1 MTLFSSLGLKQELL
15 DAIQDIGF
23 TEATPIQS
31 ETIPQLI
38 EANGERDLIAL
49 AQTGTGKTA
58 AFGLPLLHIL
68 SDLPSAEPKSPTAL
82 ILSPTRELC
91 MQITGEMEKYG
102 AKSKNIRLL
111 AVYGGS
117 SVRDQQRT
125 MRRGVDVLVATPG
138 RLMDLARRG
147 DVKFDSLKNLVLDE
161 ADEMLNMGFL
171 DDVREVLQKS
181 PDTMNTW
188 LVSATMAKQVE
199 RITRDFMKDSIQVQI
214 GTRNE
219 GSSQVEHKAF
229 LTTRENRYQGI
240 RRLIDSS
247 PGMYAMIFCTT
258 KRETQEVA
266 ENLIGDGYTAAAIH
280 GDLSQQQRD
289 LVMHAFRSKQ
299 VRMLV
304 CTDVAA
310 RGIDVKDI
318 THVIHHRL
326 PNDLEGYTHRSG
338 RTGRAGKTGLSWALV
353 TNAEA
358 RKISQLERAIKRDI
372 PREKFPSRNDVVM
385 GQLLHFA
392 EKVSTQS
399 DGIELVEKNV
409 DALLPMFEGM
419 ETRELVTRFL
429 ATEFDVLFRHYAE
442 HVDLDLNRA
451 DKGNRRERRDSPD
464 RERGG
469 FQDRGRDFDS
479 GKGFREKKDEQR
491 FWINLGTQQGLTW
504 PLLKDFVRETAK
516 LGDFEVQ
523 GVNVGP
529 AHGYFTVP
537 SSKVDTVKAS
547 IEGGEW
553 DGTKI
558 KMDLVEHHVGREER
572 RRDEGGN
579 RMRGRGG
586 RPGGGGQSWG
596 GGRSSGGARSGGG
609 GRFGSDRRDAP
620 RSSRP
625 SRPRI

>member
-1 MTLFSSLGLKQELL
+1 MTLFSSLGLRQELL

-23 TEATPIQS
+23 SEATPIQS

-38 EANGERDLIAL
+38 EVKGERDLIAL

-102 AKSKNIRLL
+102 ARSKQMRML

-125 MRRGVDVLVATPG
+125 MRKGVDILVATPG

-147 DVKFDSLKNLVLDE
+147 DVKFDSLRTLVLDE

-171 DDVREVLQKS
+171 DDVREVLEKS
-181 PDTMNTW
+181 PDSMNTW
-188 LVSATMAKQVE
+188 LFSATMPKQVE
-199 RITRDFMKDSIQVQI
+199 RITKDFMNDSIRVQI

-219 GSSQVEHKAF
+219 ASSQVEHKAF

-266 ENLIGDGYTAAAIH
+266 EKLIGDGYTAAAIH

-289 LVMHAFRSKQ
+289 LVMHAFRTKQ

-326 PNDLEGYTHRSG
+326 PNDLESYTHRSG

-358 RKISQLERAIKRDI
+358 RKIPQLERAIKREI
-372 PREKFPSRNDVVM
+372 NREKFPSRNDVVV

-392 EKVSTQS
+392 EKVSSQTT
-399 DGIELVEKNV
+399 GIELVEKNV

-419 ETRELVTRFL
+419 EVRELVTRFL
-429 ATEFDVLFRHYAE
+429 AAEFDVLFRHYAE
-442 HVDLDLNRA
+442 HVDLDLNRSSK
-451 DKGNRRERRDSPD
+451 DSRRERRNS
-464 RERGG
+464 
-469 FQDRGRDFDS
+469 RD
-479 GKGFREKKDEQR
+479 GKDFSESSRGFRDKKDEQR
-491 FWINLGTQQGLTW
+491 VWINLGTKHGLTW

-523 GVNVGP
+523 GVNVSPG
-529 AHGYFTVP
+529 HGYFTVP
-537 SSKVDTVKAS
+537 TSKVEKVRSS

-586 RPGGGGQSWG
+586 RPRANSNWG
-596 GGRSSGGARSGGG
+596 GGRSGGRRSGGN
-609 GRFGSDRRDAP
+609 RYNSD
-620 RSSRP
+620 SRP
-625 SRPRI
+625 SSKPRRSKRPRI

>member
-23 TEATPIQS
+23 SEATPIQS

-38 EANGERDLIAL
+38 EVKGERDLIAL

-68 SDLPSAEPKSPTAL
+68 TDLPSAEPKNPTAL

-102 AKSKNIRLL
+102 ARSKQMRML

-125 MRRGVDVLVATPG
+125 MRKGVDILVATPG

-147 DVKFDSLKNLVLDE
+147 DVKFDSLRTLVLDE

-171 DDVREVLQKS
+171 DDVREVLEKS
-181 PDTMNTW
+181 PDSMNTW
-188 LVSATMAKQVE
+188 LFSATMPKQVE
-199 RITRDFMKDSIQVQI
+199 RITKDFMNDSIRVQI
-214 GTRNE
+214 GNRNE
-219 GSSQVEHKAF
+219 ASSQVEHKAF

-266 ENLIGDGYTAAAIH
+266 EKLIGDGYTAAAIH

-289 LVMHAFRSKQ
+289 LVMHAFRTKQ

-326 PNDLEGYTHRSG
+326 PNDLESYTHRSG

-358 RKISQLERAIKRDI
+358 RKIPQLERAIKREI
-372 PREKFPSRNDVVM
+372 NREKFPSRNDVVV

-392 EKVSTQS
+392 EKVSSQTT
-399 DGIELVEKNV
+399 GIELVEKNV

-419 ETRELVTRFL
+419 EIRELVTRFL
-429 ATEFDVLFRHYAE
+429 AAEFDVLFRHYAE
-442 HVDLDLNRA
+442 HVDLDLNRSS
-451 DKGNRRERRDSPD
+451 KGSRKERRNS
-464 RERGG
+464 
-469 FQDRGRDFDS
+469 RD
-479 GKGFREKKDEQR
+479 GKDFSENSRGFRDKKDEQR
-491 FWINLGTQQGLTW
+491 VWINLGTKHGLTW

-523 GVNVGP
+523 GVNVSPG
-529 AHGYFTVP
+529 HGYFTVP
-537 SSKVDTVKAS
+537 TSKVEKVRSS

-586 RPGGGGQSWG
+586 RPRANSNWG
-596 GGRSSGGARSGGG
+596 GGRSGGRRSGGN
-609 GRFGSDRRDAP
+609 RYNSDS
-620 RSSRP
+620 RSSSKPRR
-625 SRPRI
+625 SKRPRI

>member
-38 EANGERDLIAL
+38 EVNGERDLIAL

-68 SDLPSAEPKSPTAL
+68 SDLPAAEPKCPTAL

-102 AKSKNIRLL
+102 ARSKHLRLL

-147 DVKFDSLKNLVLDE
+147 DVKFDSLKTLVLDE

-171 DDVREVLQKS
+171 DDVREVLEKS

-188 LVSATMAKQVE
+188 LFSATMPKQVE
-199 RITRDFMKDSIQVQI
+199 KITRDFMKDSIHVQI

-358 RKISQLERAIKRDI
+358 RKIPQLEKAIKRDI
-372 PREKFPSRNDVVM
+372 PREKFPSRNDVVI

-392 EKVSTQS
+392 EKVSSQS
-399 DGIELVEKNV
+399 EGVELVEKNV

-442 HVDLDLNRA
+442 HVDLDLNKNER
-451 DKGNRRERRDSPD
+451 GNRGERRESNNRRDRDSM
-464 RERGG
+464 
-469 FQDRGRDFDS
+469 DS
-479 GKGFREKKDEQR
+479 GRGFREKKDEQR
-491 FWINLGTQQGLTW
+491 VWINLGTKQGLTW

-537 SSKVDTVKAS
+537 TSKIESVRGL

-558 KMDLVEHHVGREER
+558 KLDLVEHHVGREER
-572 RRDEGGN
+572 KRDEGGS

-586 RPGGGGQSWG
+586 RPGGNQSWG
-596 GGRSSGGARSGGG
+596 GGRSAGGRSGGG
-609 GRFGSDRRDAP
+609 SRSGGGRFNSDSRE
-620 RSSRP
+620 SSRP
-625 SRPRI
+625 SGGPRRPRL

>member
-23 TEATPIQS
+23 SEATPIQS

-38 EANGERDLIAL
+38 EVKGERDLIAL

-68 SDLPSAEPKSPTAL
+68 TDLPSAEPKNPTAL

-102 AKSKNIRLL
+102 ARSKQMRML

-125 MRRGVDVLVATPG
+125 MRKGVDILVATPG

-147 DVKFDSLKNLVLDE
+147 DVKFDSLRTLVLDE

-171 DDVREVLQKS
+171 DDVREVLEKS
-181 PDTMNTW
+181 PDSMNIW
-188 LVSATMAKQVE
+188 LFSATMPKQVE
-199 RITRDFMKDSIQVQI
+199 RITKDFMNDSIRVQI
-214 GTRNE
+214 GNRNE
-219 GSSQVEHKAF
+219 ASSQVEHKAF

-266 ENLIGDGYTAAAIH
+266 EKLIGDGYTAAAIH

-289 LVMHAFRSKQ
+289 LVMHAFRTKQ

-326 PNDLEGYTHRSG
+326 PNDLESYTHRSG

-358 RKISQLERAIKRDI
+358 RKIPQLERAIKREI
-372 PREKFPSRNDVVM
+372 NREKFPSRNDVVV

-392 EKVSTQS
+392 EKVSSQTT
-399 DGIELVEKNV
+399 GIELVEKNV

-419 ETRELVTRFL
+419 EIRELVTRFL
-429 ATEFDVLFRHYAE
+429 AAEFDVLFRHYAE
-442 HVDLDLNRA
+442 HVDLDLNRSSK
-451 DKGNRRERRDSPD
+451 DSRRERRNS
-464 RERGG
+464 
-469 FQDRGRDFDS
+469 RD
-479 GKGFREKKDEQR
+479 GKGFSENSRGFRDKKDEQR
-491 FWINLGTQQGLTW
+491 VWINLGTKHGLTW

-523 GVNVGP
+523 GVNVSPG
-529 AHGYFTVP
+529 HGYFTVP
-537 SSKVDTVKAS
+537 TSKVEKVRSS

-586 RPGGGGQSWG
+586 RPRANSNWG
-596 GGRSSGGARSGGG
+596 GGRSGGRRSGGN
-609 GRFGSDRRDAP
+609 RYNSDS
-620 RSSRP
+620 RSSSKPRR
-625 SRPRI
+625 SKRPRI